1 MSATVTPVS
10 ALLGRQHRLALRAV
24 LGLQRAAGE
33 DRWLR
38 VPQIAA
44 RLGAGQD
51 EAQELLTDLSG
62 RGLLQREMGRH
73 EDMFR
78 LTRQGRDLAV
88 TVTPSGVIDGSREY
102 PELPRFGADESDL
115 NEEVAS

>member
-1 MSATVTPVS
+1 MSATVTPVT

-24 LGLQRAAGE
+24 LGLQRVAGE
-33 DRWLR
+33 GRWLR

-44 RLGAGQD
+44 RLGAGQV
-51 EAQELLTDLSG
+51 EAQELLTDLSV

-78 LTRQGRDLAV
+78 LTRRGRDLAV
-88 TVTPSGVIDGSREY
+88 TVTSSGVIDGSREY

-115 NEEVAS
+115 DEVRAS

>member
-33 DRWLR
+33 YRWLR

-44 RLGAGQD
+44 RLGAGRV

-62 RGLLQREMGRH
+62 RGLLQREAGRY

-78 LTRQGRDLAV
+78 LTRKGRDLAV
-88 TVTPSGVIDGSREY
+88 TVTPSGVTDGSRAY
-102 PELPRFGADESDL
+102 PDLPRFGADENDMDG
-115 NEEVAS
+115 EWAS

>member
-1 MSATVTPVS
+1 MSTVTNVS

-44 RLGAGQD
+44 RLGAGRV
-51 EAQELLTDLSG
+51 EAQELLTDLSV
-62 RGLLQREMGRH
+62 RGLLQREAGRY

-78 LTRQGRDLAV
+78 LTRRGRDLAV
-88 TVTPSGVIDGSREY
+88 TVTPSGVIDGRRAY
-102 PELPRFGADESDL
+102 PDLPRFGADANDL
-115 NEEVAS
+115 DEVC

>member
-1 MSATVTPVS
+1 MSATVTHVS

-44 RLGAGQD
+44 RLGAGQV

-88 TVTPSGVIDGSREY
+88 TVTPSGVIDGSRAY

>member
-1 MSATVTPVS
+1 MSTVTNVS

-44 RLGAGQD
+44 RLGAGRV
-51 EAQELLTDLSG
+51 EAQELLTDLSV

-88 TVTPSGVIDGSREY
+88 TVTPSGVTDGSRAY
-102 PELPRFGADESDL
+102 PELPRFGADENDMD
-115 NEEVAS
+115 EVRAS

>member
-1 MSATVTPVS
+1 MSTAVTPVS

-24 LGLQRAAGE
+24 LGLQRAAGK

-44 RLGAGQD
+44 RLGAGQV

-78 LTRQGRDLAV
+78 LTRQGRELAV
-88 TVTPSGVIDGSREY
+88 TVTPSGVIDGSRAY
-102 PELPRFGADESDL
+102 PDLPRFGADENDMDG
-115 NEEVAS
+115 EWAS

>member
-1 MSATVTPVS
+1 MSTADTHVS

-44 RLGAGQD
+44 RLGAGQV

-62 RGLLQREMGRH
+62 RGLLQQEAGRY

-88 TVTPSGVIDGSREY
+88 TVTPSGVIDGSRAY
-102 PELPRFGADESDL
+102 PDLPRFGADENDMDG
-115 NEEVAS
+115 EWAS

>member
-1 MSATVTPVS
+1 MSAPVTPGT

-44 RLGAGQD
+44 RLGAGRV

-88 TVTPSGVIDGSREY
+88 TVTPSGVIDGSRAY
-102 PELPRFGADESDL
+102 PDLPRFGADENDMD
-115 NEEVAS
+115 EVRAS

>member
-1 MSATVTPVS
+1 MSTAVTPVS

-44 RLGAGQD
+44 RLGAGQV

-78 LTRQGRDLAV
+78 LTRQGRDLAAMIA
-88 TVTPSGVIDGSREY
+88 PSGVIDGSRAY
-102 PELPRFGADESDL
+102 PDLPRFGADENDMAG
-115 NEEVAS
+115 EWAS

>member
-1 MSATVTPVS
+1 MTTAVTPVS

-24 LGLQRAAGE
+24 LGLQRAAGK

-44 RLGAGQD
+44 RLGAGQV

-78 LTRQGRDLAV
+78 LTRQGRELAV
-88 TVTPSGVIDGSREY
+88 TVTPSGVTDGSRAY
-102 PELPRFGADESDL
+102 PDLPRFGADENDMDG
-115 NEEVAS
+115 EWAS